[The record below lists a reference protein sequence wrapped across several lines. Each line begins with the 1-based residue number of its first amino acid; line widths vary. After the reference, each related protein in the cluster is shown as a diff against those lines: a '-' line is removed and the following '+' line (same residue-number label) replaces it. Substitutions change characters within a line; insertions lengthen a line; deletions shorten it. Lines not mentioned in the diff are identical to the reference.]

1 MKNLT
6 YGVIGLGKF
15 GSVVAEELL
24 AAGHTVVIAD
34 KDEEALKNIQNSVN
48 YAYILDSTNVAALK
62 EAGFHD
68 LGVVIVSIGEN
79 VEKSILTLMALKDI
93 GVSNIIAKATS
104 NIHGQILSKLG
115 ATKVIYPEKES
126 AKRLVKEFLVQSMD
140 F

>member
-48 YAYILDSTNVAALK
+48 YAYILDSTNIAALK

-68 LGVVIVSIGEN
+68 LGV
-79 VEKSILTLMALKDI
+79 
-93 GVSNIIAKATS
+93 
-104 NIHGQILSKLG
+104 
-115 ATKVIYPEKES
+115 
-126 AKRLVKEFLVQSMD
+126 
-140 F
+140 